1 MDTNTIENIIYFNE
15 NKCCS
20 DQMDIILKLCL
31 PKKVISFIVTYCDI
45 LHIDASDFFNSMI
58 MASLL
63 QLYEYRDDDE
73 TDSILKEIGVQ

>member
-1 MDTNTIENIIYFNE
+1 MDININENLLYLNE

-20 DQMDIILKLCL
+20 DQMDIILSLRI
-31 PKKVISFIVTYCDI
+31 PKKVMNFIINYCDI
-45 LHIDASDFFNSMI
+45 INIDASDFFNSMI